1 MIMKGFNFQ
10 FRHPDSVSDIGR
22 VIDFLA
28 KQPLGYPNYD
38 AWVQKT
44 EAELQAGYKQA
55 IMALSDNC
63 LVGDL
68 AYQPHK
74 QIPRVREIKNL
85 RVHPEL
91 RRRDFAHF
99 MIRQAEEHRKEDFD
113 AIIIDSRTDNPSMIQ
128 FLTFCGYVP
137 IAQTPLYDSTC
148 PDVVMIKSFN
158 ERTEREIVYNAKKI
172 ILS

>member
-1 MIMKGFNFQ
+1 MKGFNFQ
-10 FRHPDSVSDIGR
+10 FRHPDSVSDIHR

-28 KQPLGYPNYD
+28 KQPLGYPKYC
-38 AWVQKT
+38 AWVQRT
-44 EAELQAGYKQA
+44 EAELQTGYKQV
-55 IMALSDNC
+55 IMALSDNH

-68 AYQPHK
+68 VYQKHK
-74 QIPRVREIKNL
+74 QLPRVREIKNL

-99 MIRQAEEHRKEDFD
+99 MLRQAEEHERQKFD
-113 AIIIDSRTDNPSMIQ
+113 ALLIDSRTDNPSMIE
-128 FLTFCGYVP
+128 FLTFCGYTP
-137 IAQTPLYDSTC
+137 IAQTPLYDSNC

-158 ERTEREIVYNAKKI
+158 ARTEKGIIYNAKKI